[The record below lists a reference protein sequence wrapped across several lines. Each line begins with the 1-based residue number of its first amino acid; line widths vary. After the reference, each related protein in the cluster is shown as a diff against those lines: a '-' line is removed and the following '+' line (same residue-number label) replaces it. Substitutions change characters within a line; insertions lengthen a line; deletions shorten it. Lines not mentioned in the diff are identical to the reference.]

1 MVSVM
6 RRFLL
11 PVVLSVFLLTLLFT
25 PLVADVAYIIKR
37 PSGDRDVSI
46 IFSYDPEA
54 EAEILSKINED
65 GHILQWQIQCA
76 DKYVFYRPF
85 EFAQGR
91 FSIRPVMCLVKK
103 FYCQADGGKEGFV
116 YQGYIFLEPMFD
128 LSSPVIITL
137 ADKTIQA
144 TFFR

>member
-1 MVSVM
+1 MVSVE
-6 RRFLL
+6 RRCLVSL
-11 PVVLSVFLLTLLFT
+11 AMSVFLLTLVCA
-25 PLVADVAYIIKR
+25 PLIADVAYIIKR

-54 EAEILSKINED
+54 EAQILAKIKED

-76 DKYVFYRPF
+76 DKYFFYRPF

-103 FYCQADGGKEGFV
+103 YYCQADGDKEGFV
-116 YQGYIFLEPMFD
+116 YQGYIFLEPIFD
-128 LSSPVIITL
+128 LSSPVNITL

-144 TFFR
+144 TFIR